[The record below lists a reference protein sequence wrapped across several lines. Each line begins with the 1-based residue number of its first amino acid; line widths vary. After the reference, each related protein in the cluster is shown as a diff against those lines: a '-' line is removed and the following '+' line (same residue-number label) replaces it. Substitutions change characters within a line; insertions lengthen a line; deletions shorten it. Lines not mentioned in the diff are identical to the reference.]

1 MKKYRY
7 ILGLLLAVLWAC
19 SNGELEGDL
28 YPVALDKGGKEDNS
42 SMEAVV
48 KGIKENMIYLNGGLF
63 TMGATSE
70 QQDEALENEYPAR
83 YASVGDFRLC
93 RYEMTQ
99 REWNTI
105 AAWGGYRQ
113 VDFSVKGGDLP
124 VTDVTYEMCLDIID
138 ILNRYTGL
146 EFRLPTEEEW
156 EYAARKN
163 SPYGEGK
170 YAGGDRLYR
179 LGWYEDNSGGK
190 PHPVGEK
197 EPNAAGFYDMSGNVA
212 EWCSS
217 YYTENYDPGSAV
229 SRTKRV
235 GRGGS
240 YDLEA
245 KYCRVS
251 TRIPVPA
258 DETAYDLGLR
268 LAVDK
273 LYDIQLDSYYEEFD
287 AGGGVREIEMK
298 TDGELVQCVSTES
311 WCKVV
316 KSGDKLII
324 TVEKNEGI
332 LLREAKISVWAGDEN
347 WDGKVEIRIR
357 QEGRPVKVGDVYDR
371 DGVKGVIYEVSND
384 GLRGKIVSLAQ
395 ITEIWSSRYTSSNGR
410 TYANSMDDGEANMQT
425 IRNCIFMFEFPAF
438 KWCYDYDS
446 DHQWYLP
453 AHNELSDMFKAIRTF
468 GTSEFD
474 QVLTDNGGE
483 SLSSASAYWS
493 STEYDHEWAYGM
505 DRGGSVRHS
514 LHKNTTL
521 CVRAIRKVTFD

>member
-1 MKKYRY
+1 M
-7 ILGLLLAVLWAC
+7 
-19 SNGELEGDL
+19 
-28 YPVALDKGGKEDNS
+28 
-42 SMEAVV
+42 
-48 KGIKENMIYLNGGLF
+48 
-63 TMGATSE
+63 
-70 QQDEALENEYPAR
+70 
-83 YASVGDFRLC
+83 
-93 RYEMTQ
+93 
-99 REWNTI
+99 
-105 AAWGGYRQ
+105 
-113 VDFSVKGGDLP
+113 
-124 VTDVTYEMCLDIID
+124 
-138 ILNRYTGL
+138 
-146 EFRLPTEEEW
+146 PTEEEW